1 MDKTTAAV
9 LVSKLLPGIHN
20 FLPFF
25 AFIYEK
31 WCDFYIMFKAAVLGI
46 CLLFDKMFLNLSLSL
61 CLAQIY
67 QSASPLSF
75 CKAITHPHSYNHFY
89 HSIFFFQLCISAMIV
104 CIYAADMKISKMK
117 LLRDLSSTDNSIRLK
132 RSLTNQMLEQQQ
144 VCVFV
149 ADIPPSEYSLFINIK
164 SMGAVHNIC

>member
-1 MDKTTAAV
+1 
-9 LVSKLLPGIHN
+9 
-20 FLPFF
+20 
-25 AFIYEK
+25 
-31 WCDFYIMFKAAVLGI
+31 
-46 CLLFDKMFLNLSLSL
+46 
-61 CLAQIY
+61 
-67 QSASPLSF
+67 
-75 CKAITHPHSYNHFY
+75 
-89 HSIFFFQLCISAMIV
+89 MIV
-104 CIYAADMKISKMK
+104 CIYAADMKISEIK

>member
-1 MDKTTAAV
+1 MLAV
-9 LVSKLLPGIHN
+9 CSNVFEPVTEPVFGS
-20 FLPFF
+20 
-25 AFIYEK
+25 
-31 WCDFYIMFKAAVLGI
+31 
-46 CLLFDKMFLNLSLSL
+46 NLS
-61 CLAQIY
+61 I
-67 QSASPLSF
+67 SAVIFQGYHSPTF
-75 CKAITHPHSYNHFY
+75 IYNHFY

-104 CIYAADMKISKMK
+104 CIYAADVKISEIK
-117 LLRDLSSTDNSIRLK
+117 LLHDLSSTDSSIRLK